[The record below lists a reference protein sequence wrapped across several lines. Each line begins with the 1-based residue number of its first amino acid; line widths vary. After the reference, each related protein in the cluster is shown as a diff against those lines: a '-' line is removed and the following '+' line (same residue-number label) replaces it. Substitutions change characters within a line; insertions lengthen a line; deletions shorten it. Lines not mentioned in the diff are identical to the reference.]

1 MISYAG
7 KAVVLTGAGG
17 GIGAATARLL
27 ARLGARLV
35 LADLNLE
42 AARAVADEIGAG
54 CLAIASD
61 IAEEDDVVRLLS
73 RTIAVYERVDV
84 LINNAAALGPEM
96 GPEFDRDV
104 ETTSLDVWD
113 KAYRVNV
120 RGTVM
125 MCKHALPHMVAQGGG
140 AIVNV
145 ASNLA
150 LQGHTIQNAYSSSKA
165 AVIQLSRCIAASHGR
180 RNIRCNVV
188 LPGLTMTP
196 AVRDHMPASVRDAV
210 FSENLLPQP
219 GTPEDLANLIA
230 FAGSDAARN
239 ITGQLLVSDAGN
251 SVHVPGFAHSGGTSF
266 AA

>member
-7 KAVVLTGAGG
+7 KTVILTGAGG
-17 GIGAATARLL
+17 GIGATTARLL
-27 ARLGARLV
+27 ARLEAMLV
-35 LADLNLE
+35 LADLNLP
-42 AARAVADEIGAG
+42 AAQAVADEIGGG
-54 CLAIASD
+54 CLAVAVD
-61 IAEEDDVVRLLS
+61 IGTPGEVARLMA
-73 RTIAVYERVDV
+73 RTMAAFGRIDV
-84 LINNAAALGPEM
+84 LINNAAALGPGM

-104 ETTSLDVWD
+104 ETTPLEVWD
-113 KAYRVNV
+113 EAYRVNV
-120 RGTVM
+120 RGTM
-125 MCKHALPHMVAQGGG
+125 LMCKHALPQMVAQGGG

-150 LQGHTIQNAYSSSKA
+150 LQGHVIQNAYSSSKA

-196 AVRDHMPASVRDAV
+196 SVRDHMPEAVRAAV
-210 FSENLLPQP
+210 FAENLLPQP

-251 SVHVPGFAHSGGTSF
+251 STHVPGFGRSG
-266 AA
+266 ADAV